1 MPKEKPKIS
10 LSQHPLWNLFLLTIG
25 AGFIALAVQGI
36 ASHHGFLTGGILG
49 LSLLTWYNTNIL
61 SASIWNL
68 LLNIPLFIFSWFR
81 VSKRFVLYSA
91 YGTIAIVVWGSLLD
105 FVHLPVENS
114 LFAAILAGVLGGTG
128 GGIMLRTLGS
138 SGGLDL
144 IGVYLNQKW
153 NIPIGRFLFAF
164 NAALFS
170 LSAFT
175 ISLDL
180 VIVSFIQ
187 VFVSASTV
195 EYVLKLFNERKMVFI
210 ITKNGQAVCN
220 GIIAAQG
227 RATLI
232 PAFGG
237 YSHDAK
243 EIVITITNNFVLKN
257 LEELVFSID
266 PNALFVVENTF
277 YVSGS
282 QYPAKKK

>member
-1 MPKEKPKIS
+1 MSKDAPQTS
-10 LSQHPLWNLFLLTIG
+10 MYQSPLWNLFLLTIG

-49 LSLLTWYNTNIL
+49 LSLLAWYSTGIL

-68 LLNIPLFIFSWFR
+68 LFNIPLFIFSWFH

-105 FVHLPVENS
+105 FVRLPVENT
-114 LFAAILAGVLGGTG
+114 LFAAILAGVLGGAG

-138 SGGLDL
+138 GGGLDL

-153 NIPIGRFLFAF
+153 NITIGRFLFMF
-164 NAALFS
+164 NAVLFS

-175 ISLDL
+175 MSLDL

-187 VFVSASTV
+187 VFVSSSTV
-195 EYVLKLFNERKMVFI
+195 DYVLQLFNERKMVFI
-210 ITKNGQAVCN
+210 ITKNGQEVCN

-232 PAFGG
+232 PAYGG

-243 EIVITITNNFVLKN
+243 EIVVTITNNFVLKN
-257 LEELVFSID
+257 LEELVFSLD
-266 PNALFVVENTF
+266 PHALFVVENTF

-282 QYPAKKK
+282 QYPRKKK